1 MGVNMIRAMQLAYG
15 SNPRDIAVV
24 IGPSISARHFQVGE
38 EVVEAIEKHFG
49 TTEGLMQR
57 DSSDGT
63 AYVDLWEANRR
74 DVERAGVENVEI
86 MGICT
91 YESTA
96 DFYSHRAEKG
106 KTGRFGAV
114 LSL

>member
-1 MGVNMIRAMQLAYG
+1 
-15 SNPRDIAVV
+15 V
-24 IGPSISARHFQVGE
+24 IGPSISPRHFQVGE
-38 EVVEAIEKHFG
+38 EVVEAIESHFG
-49 TTEGLMQR
+49 TSEGLMQR
-57 DSSDGT
+57 DPNDGT

-74 DVERAGVENVEI
+74 DVERMGVEQVEI

-91 YESTA
+91 YETTV
-96 DFYSHRAEKG
+96 DFYSHRAENG